1 MIGKKV
7 KNPRKSASKAT
18 RIYKLVAYVRYPET
32 GGGREKCIYAG
43 ARGFLTDAAESQ
55 TAEMLALSQ
64 EAVRSADTIS
74 HYVLS
79 WQEGEHP
86 TPEQTEEAVSLF
98 MGELGLEGHQVI
110 YALHADTAN
119 IHLHLVVNR
128 VHPDSLK
135 VIKPNRGFDIE
146 AVHRAVAVI
155 ENRQGWRREQNG
167 RYQVLAEGKVR
178 RTRSDPDRRRQS
190 DQPRRDMERRTGE
203 KSAERIAIEEAAP
216 IILRATSWQDLHQQ
230 LAAVGMRYEKTGS
243 GATLFVG
250 DIGVKASRADRS
262 AGLIQLQKRL
272 GAYEPSSE
280 LQQIA
285 ARVPLPVTADEPG
298 WARYIADRKA
308 HHATREA
315 ATAGQKQRQEAE
327 RMQLAG
333 RQKVRRD
340 EVLRGDWKGRGALRN
355 AAQSMLAAEQAAEKA
370 ALKERHKLERQRL
383 REQYRPFPYLAV
395 WQTQHGFRDSVDKRW
410 RPAGG
415 LPRIEGDETELP
427 TLRDIRAYVP
437 EVHGQQVHY
446 IRIGT
451 DELAGRAA
459 FVDKGRE
466 IDIHDWRN
474 HDSLLAAL
482 QLAAQKWGSFR
493 VTGNDEYKAMC
504 VRLAA
509 EHGFRISNP
518 ELAERI
524 QQERQR
530 IRKERVLATTSVQRE
545 QVEADGPGMG

>member
-1 MIGKKV
+1 
-7 KNPRKSASKAT
+7 
-18 RIYKLVAYVRYPET
+18 
-32 GGGREKCIYAG
+32 
-43 ARGFLTDAAESQ
+43 
-55 TAEMLALSQ
+55 
-64 EAVRSADTIS
+64 
-74 HYVLS
+74 
-79 WQEGEHP
+79 
-86 TPEQTEEAVSLF
+86 
-98 MGELGLEGHQVI
+98 
-110 YALHADTAN
+110 
-119 IHLHLVVNR
+119 
-128 VHPDSLK
+128 
-135 VIKPNRGFDIE
+135 
-146 AVHRAVAVI
+146 
-155 ENRQGWRREQNG
+155 
-167 RYQVLAEGKVR
+167 
-178 RTRSDPDRRRQS
+178 
-190 DQPRRDMERRTGE
+190 
-203 KSAERIAIEEAAP
+203 
-216 IILRATSWQDLHQQ
+216 
-230 LAAVGMRYEKTGS
+230 
-243 GATLFVG
+243 
-250 DIGVKASRADRS
+250 
-262 AGLIQLQKRL
+262 
-272 GAYEPSSE
+272 
-280 LQQIA
+280 
-285 ARVPLPVTADEPG
+285 
-298 WARYIADRKA
+298 
-308 HHATREA
+308 
-315 ATAGQKQRQEAE
+315 
-327 RMQLAG
+327 MQLTG

-340 EVLRGDWKGRGALRN
+340 EVLTGDWKGRGALRN

-383 REQYRPFPYLAV
+383 REQYRPFPDLAV
-395 WQTQHGFRDSVDKRW
+395 WQAQHGFRDSVDKRW

-427 TLRDIRAYVP
+427 TPRDIRAYAP

-459 FVDKGRE
+459 FVDRGRE

-530 IRKERVLATTSVQRE
+530 IRKERVLATTSVQLQ

>member
-18 RIYKLVAYVRYPET
+18 RIYTLVAYVRCPET
-32 GGGREKCIYAG
+32 KGGSEKCSYAG
-43 ARGFLTDAAESQ
+43 ARGFLTDAPESQ

-86 TPEQTEEAVSLF
+86 SPEQVEEAVGLF
-98 MGELGLEGHQVI
+98 MDKLGLKGHQVI
-110 YALHADTAN
+110 YALHTDTDN

-128 VHPDSLK
+128 VHPDHLK

-146 AVHRAVAVI
+146 AVHEAVAII
-155 ENRQGWRREQNG
+155 ENRQGWRREHNG
-167 RYQVLAEGKVR
+167 RYQVLAEGVR
-178 RTRSDPDRRRQS
+178 RTRPDSDRRQQP
-190 DQPRRDMERRTGE
+190 DQLSCGMEHRTGE

-216 IILRATSWQDLHQQ
+216 IIRRATGWQDLHQQ
-230 LAAVGMRYEKTGS
+230 LADLGMRYEKTGS

-262 AGLIQLQKRL
+262 ASLIQLQKRL

-298 WARYIADRKA
+298 WERYIADRKA
-308 HHATREA
+308 HHAARVA
-315 ATAGQKQRQEAE
+315 AMALQKQRQDAE

-333 RQKVRRD
+333 RQKVRR
-340 EVLRGDWKGRGALRN
+340 EATLKGDWKGWGALRN

-370 ALKERHKLERQRL
+370 ALKERHKRERQRL
-383 REQYRPFPYLAV
+383 RDQYRPFPDLAV
-395 WQTQHGFRDSVDKRW
+395 WQTQYGLRDSVNQRW
-410 RPAGG
+410 QSAGKI
-415 LPRIEGDETELP
+415 PRIEGDESESP
-427 TLRDIRAYVP
+427 TPRDIRAYVP

-451 DELAGRAA
+451 GELAGRAA

-466 IDIHDWRN
+466 IDIHDWRDY
-474 HDSLLAAL
+474 DSLLAAL

-493 VTGNDEYKAMC
+493 VIGNDEYKTMC

-509 EHGFRISNP
+509 EHGFRVSNP

-524 QQERQR
+524 RQERLW
-530 IRKERVLATTSVQRE
+530 IRRERVLETTSVQLQ
-545 QVEADGPGMG
+545 QVEADGPGTG